1 MNRKLR
7 LDELQRLSVTDF
19 KNASKTPL
27 VVVLDNIRSLTNI
40 GGIFR
45 TADAY
50 RIHSV
55 VLCGITAQPPHRDIQ
70 KTALGATESVDWSY
84 QESAVSA
91 VENLRAKGFKVW
103 AIEQTE
109 GAHLLDAFEPDNSVP
124 HAIVMGNEVAG
135 VQQEVI
141 DACNGCLE
149 LPQFGTKHSLNVGVC
164 AGIVM
169 WELWKKL
176 ENKKAPSA

>member
-7 LDELQRLSVTDF
+7 IDELNRLSVDDF
-19 KNASKTPL
+19 KKAAKTPL
-27 VVVLDNIRSLTNI
+27 VVVLDNIRSLNNI
-40 GGIFR
+40 GVIFR

-50 RIHSV
+50 AIHSV
-55 VLCGITAQPPHRDIQ
+55 VLCGITARPPHRDIQ
-70 KTALGATESVDWSY
+70 KTALGATDSVEWTY
-84 QESAVSA
+84 AESAVDA
-91 VENLRAKGFKVW
+91 VNSLKAQGYKVW

-109 GAHLLDAFEPDNSVP
+109 GAHLLNSFEPDANTP

-141 DACNGCLE
+141 DVCDGCLE
-149 LPQFGTKHSLNVGVC
+149 LPQFGTKHSINVGVC

-176 ENKKAPSA
+176 A

>member
-7 LDELQRLSVTDF
+7 IDELNRLSVEDF
-19 KNASKTPL
+19 KQAPKTPL

-40 GGIFR
+40 GVIFR

-50 RIHSV
+50 AIQSV
-55 VLCGITAQPPHRDIQ
+55 VLCGITARPPHRDIQ
-70 KTALGATESVDWSY
+70 KTALGATDSVAWTYS
-84 QESAVSA
+84 ESAVDA
-91 VENLRAKGFKVW
+91 VSSLQAQGFKVW
-103 AIEQTE
+103 AIEQTK
-109 GAHLLDAFEPDNSVP
+109 GAHMLDAFQPDTNIP
-124 HAIVMGNEVAG
+124 HAIVLGNEVAG

-141 DACNGCLE
+141 DACDGCLE
-149 LPQFGTKHSLNVGVC
+149 LPQFGTKHSINVGVC

-176 ENKKAPSA
+176 G

>member
-1 MNRKLR
+1 M
-7 LDELQRLSVTDF
+7 SVPDF
-19 KNASKTPL
+19 KNSEKTPL

-50 RIHSV
+50 RIHSI

-70 KTALGATESVDWSY
+70 KTALGATDSVDWSY
-84 QESAVSA
+84 AESAVDA
-91 VENLRAKGFKVW
+91 VKQLQTSGHTVW
-103 AIEQTE
+103 AIEQAE
-109 GAHLLDAFEPDNSVP
+109 GAQLLDAYQPAANKP
-124 HAIVMGNEVAG
+124 LAIVMGNEVAG

-141 DACNGCLE
+141 DACDGCLE

-169 WELWKKL
+169 WELWKKFRQ
-176 ENKKAPSA
+176 

>member
-7 LDELQRLSVTDF
+7 IDELNRLSVEDF
-19 KNASKTPL
+19 KQAPKTPL

-40 GGIFR
+40 GVIFR

-50 RIHSV
+50 AIQSV
-55 VLCGITAQPPHRDIQ
+55 VLCGITARPPHRDIQ
-70 KTALGATESVDWSY
+70 KTALGATDSVAWTYS
-84 QESAVSA
+84 ESAVDA
-91 VENLRAKGFKVW
+91 VSSLQAQGFKVW

-109 GAHLLDAFEPDNSVP
+109 GAHMLDAFQPDTNIP
-124 HAIVMGNEVAG
+124 HAIVLGNEVAG

-141 DACNGCLE
+141 DACDGCLE
-149 LPQFGTKHSLNVGVC
+149 LPQFGTKHSINVGVC

-176 ENKKAPSA
+176 G